1 MVLRANCAT
10 GVKVAVL
17 TLESYI
23 TVAGTRL
30 LLESRNSKVDE
41 SILAVS
47 IASLKV
53 TVIDTT
59 VETLSDSLVIEEA
72 EVEDV
77 ILDEEDSIDLD
88 DIDSIDDID
97 ALDSFGDIED
107 LDSIDELDEFDD
119 TKDIEEELAESED
132 SEEFPIEES
141 GELNEDYQRFSLIQS
156 AMNHFYTDNKYESE
170 FIENVYIADCVGISS
185 DLKRYLEEE
194 MFLSVY
200 VRHVELTAEVSDL
213 ALKEFGL

>member
-156 AMNHFYTDNKYESE
+156 AVNHFYKSEKFESE
-170 FIENVYIADCVGISS
+170 FIENIYVGDGIGVSR
-185 DLKRYLEEE
+185 DLKKYLEEE
-194 MFLSVY
+194 MFLNVY
-200 VRHVELTAEVSDL
+200 IRHVDLCAELCDITKMELS
-213 ALKEFGL
+213 